1 MPLPL
6 PALLL
11 APLVVILAYIVL
23 AVGGF
28 GSALLSIPL
37 LALLLPVK
45 LTIPVV
51 LIVDFIAT
59 LSTGMR
65 FRRDV
70 AVDEIK
76 SVIPTMLLGLIAGVT
91 LLVRPAGALGSSWR
105 SIVHSGIR
113 RIQPGYHERARAIP
127 GGGPSRPAS
136 RAG

>member
-6 PALLL
+6 PALLF
-11 APLVVILAYIVL
+11 APLVVILAYIML

-37 LALLLPVK
+37 LALVLPVK

-70 AVDEIK
+70 ALDEIK
-76 SVIPTMLLGLIAGVT
+76 SVIPTMLLEGLM
-91 LLVRPAGALGSSWR
+91 VRPPESKVTPLPTRARWR
-105 SIVHSGIR
+105 SAPFG
-113 RIQPGYHERARAIP
+113 A
-127 GGGPSRPAS
+127 
-136 RAG
+136 